1 MGLAKN
7 DEELKSNGVT
17 INSDSDDE
25 AADREMNESE
35 KKVMNEF
42 KENDKELEEIAL
54 QIANSLGELG
64 EKQNMVGVSI
74 NQQYEMLQKANE
86 NADNTELELNR
97 QNNEISRLLNKFR
110 NGKQLWLDFFMLFIL
125 MGLLALLWNR
135 LKARGYI

>member
-1 MGLAKN
+1 MGLSKN